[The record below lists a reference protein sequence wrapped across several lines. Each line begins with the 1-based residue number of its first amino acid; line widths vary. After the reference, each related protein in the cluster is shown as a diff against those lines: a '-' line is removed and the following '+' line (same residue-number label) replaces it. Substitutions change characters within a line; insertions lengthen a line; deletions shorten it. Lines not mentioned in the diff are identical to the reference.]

1 MRRVLLLY
9 GLGMSTVV
17 LLAFLVPLGLLSRSL
32 AQDRA
37 LDAARADAQRVA
49 AFGAG
54 EGATAQLAAEVEA
67 ANADGART
75 TSVLLPDGAVVGP
88 AVERSAAVELAAL
101 GRAVTAEAD
110 GGVEVLV
117 PVAGATGTTV
127 VRTFVPDAELTAGVR
142 DTWLAL
148 AGVGVVLL
156 GATALAGDR
165 IARRL
170 ARSVQDLA
178 GVADRLGSGD
188 LTARVVPSGPPEV
201 VSVGR
206 VLNGLGARVGTL
218 LAAERELVADLS
230 HRLRTPITA
239 LRLDVDLLDDV
250 AERERMAAHVDDLV
264 VAVDEV
270 VRTARRADGDT
281 PAPTCDAAEVV
292 GARGRFWAVLAAAQG
307 RDLTLD
313 VTDAPAPV
321 AMGPAEL
328 GAAVDV
334 LVDNVFGHTPAGTA
348 FGVVVRVV
356 GDVVEVT
363 VHDDGPGLPGT
374 GVAERGRSGAG
385 STGLGLDVAR
395 RTAEGAGGRL
405 VLGASGAGG
414 ARVTLEVPKVPA
426 RHTP

>member
-1 MRRVLLLY
+1 MRRLLLLY

-32 AQDRA
+32 AADRA

-49 AFGAG
+49 AFAAD
-54 EGATAQLAAEVEA
+54 ESATARLAAELDA
-67 ANADGART
+67 ANSGAART
-75 TSVLLPDGAVVGP
+75 TSVVLPDGTVVGP
-88 AVERSAAVELAAL
+88 AVAPSAAVELAAL
-101 GRAVTAEAD
+101 GRAVTAETT
-110 GGVEVLV
+110 GGIEVLV
-117 PVAGATGTTV
+117 PVAGAAGTTV

-148 AGVGVVLL
+148 AGVGAVLL

-188 LTARVVPSGPPEV
+188 LAARVVPSGPPEV

-206 VLNGLGARVGTL
+206 VLNGLGARVGGL

-239 LRLDVDLLDDV
+239 LRLDVDLLEDA

-264 VAVDEV
+264 VAVDDV
-270 VRTARRADGDT
+270 VRTARRADSQA
-281 PAPTCDAAEVV
+281 PVPTCDAAEVV
-292 GARGRFWAVLAAAQG
+292 AARARFWAVLASAQG
-307 RDLTLD
+307 RELQLD
-313 VTDAPAPV
+313 VDGGPAPV
-321 AMGPAEL
+321 GVGPAAL

-334 LVDNVFGHTPAGTA
+334 LVDNVFGHTPSGTA
-348 FGVVVRVV
+348 FGVAVRVV
-356 GDVVEVT
+356 GDVVQVT
-363 VHDDGPGLPGT
+363 AHDDGPGLPG
-374 GVAERGRSGAG
+374 GDVVERGRSGAG

-395 RTAEGAGGRL
+395 RTAETAGGRL
-405 VLGASGAGG
+405 VVGASPTGG
-414 ARVTLEVPKVPA
+414 GQVTLEFPCV
-426 RHTP
+426 